1 VELILVKT
9 VVSESQ
15 QMGALFVGLDM
26 MANLINRCKIYEI
39 LYLDDGQVGQAFSN
53 LEMALVKLYA
63 AMLGFLASANVLY
76 DSSTGV
82 RILRAMLEPDKVA
95 DFVDKC
101 EKLQTHVDVE
111 ANNCD
116 HAHNRVA
123 HANITEL
130 KGLLGDLTAPIVR
143 TDLQVTK
150 LWDRLNDSRRTKI
163 LAWAS
168 SIPYEDNHYTARQGR
183 VGSTGEWLLRHER
196 YREWRGSSA
205 SMILWL
211 HGIRKYLPSQ
221 EWILELTRIH

>member
-1 VELILVKT
+1 
-9 VVSESQ
+9 
-15 QMGALFVGLDM
+15 MGALPAGLDT

-39 LYLDDGQVGQAFSN
+39 LYLDDRQAGQAFLN
-53 LEMALVKLYA
+53 LETALVNLYV
-63 AMLGFLASANVLY
+63 AMLRFLTSANVLY

-82 RILRAMLEPDKVA
+82 RILRSMLEPGKVA

-101 EKLQTHVDVE
+101 EKLQAQVDVE

-116 HAHNRVA
+116 HTHNRVA
-123 HANITEL
+123 HAKITEL
-130 KGLLGDLTAPIVR
+130 EGLLGDLTAPIIR

-163 LAWAS
+163 LAWVS

-183 VGSTGEWLLRHER
+183 VSNTGEWLLRHER

-211 HGIRKYLPSQ
+211 HGIRKCPPSQ
-221 EWILELTRIH
+221 EWLLELTKIY